1 MVNLKRNNRQF
12 YYCLRKTDEPLIDE
26 WGNETGENP
35 PIYDEP
41 VPYEAHVSGVEGNP
55 YKDMVTTQEYGLR
68 VDYNKVIITHD
79 MDCPIKEDSVLFLD
93 KEPEFDDDGNPLY
106 DYIIVKVDPTI
117 NIISITAK
125 RVETT

>member
-1 MVNLKRNNRQF
+1 MVNLKRNNRTF
-12 YYCLRKTDEPLIDE
+12 YYCLRKKSEPLIDE

-35 PIYDEP
+35 PVYEEP
-41 VPYEAHVSGVEGNP
+41 VQYEAHVSGVEGNP

-68 VDYNKVIITHD
+68 IDYNKVIITHD
-79 MDCPIKEDSVLFLD
+79 MDCPIREEDVLFLD
-93 KEPEFDDDGNPLY
+93 KEPEFDNDGNPLY

-125 RVETT
+125 RVEVS